1 MKFFKRNI
9 ATDELIGFIWWYIAF
24 DVAIILGFLLAGEMA
39 LSVSLGLICGS
50 LFSALN
56 FHLLGMA
63 VEKAVKKESEKA
75 NSSMKISYFLRYAL
89 MAVVIFTAAKSG
101 YFNIICLIIPLLYPR
116 IIVTLKYIRKG
127 GNKF

>member
-9 ATDELIGFIWWYIAF
+9 ATDELLGFIWWYIAF
-24 DVAIILGFLLAGEMA
+24 DLAVMVGFFLAGEMTF
-39 LSVSLGLICGS
+39 SVPLGLIGGS

-63 VEKAVKKESEKA
+63 VEKSVKRESAKA
-75 NSSMKISYFLRYAL
+75 SSFMKRSYFLRYML
-89 MAVVIFTAAKSG
+89 MAVVLFAGAKSG

-116 IIVTLKYIRKG
+116 IILTFKYIRKG
-127 GNKF
+127 GNK